1 MDWNGIETILLDLD
15 GTLLDR
21 AFDDHFYFEVL
32 PGRYAEANHLSLDD
46 ARERLVGLYRAVEGE
61 LDWTDLDYW
70 TRTLNLDVTEIK
82 SSVRHG
88 IRPHPD
94 TLEFLAFLR
103 DRKVPAH
110 LVTNAHP
117 KSLAIKLAQTGL
129 APYLDRIVTA
139 FDVGCLK
146 LRPDYWAKSQLIL
159 GFDPGRTLYIDDDE
173 AALASADT
181 HGAPL
186 FALQSELRTAV
197 ATLQDLPVHRKLP
210 CVHVRRYGRSI
221 PGAASSLCSPYAG
234 SVVSRGSSTGPPV
247 VKW

>member
-32 PGRYAEANHLSLDD
+32 PGRYAEANHLCLDD
-46 ARERLVGLYRAVEGE
+46 ARERLIGLYRAVEGE

-159 GFDPGRTLYIDDDE
+159 GFDPLQTLYIDDDE

-181 HGAPL
+181 HGIKHLYLRSNPSS
-186 FALQSELRTAV
+186 ALPSQPSRI
-197 ATLQDLPVHRKLP
+197 
-210 CVHVRRYGRSI
+210 YRSI
-221 PGAASSLCSPYAG
+221 ESFHALM
-234 SVVSRGSSTGPPV
+234 
-247 VKW
+247 

>member
-1 MDWNGIETILLDLD
+1 MEPCAIANRITEFFAIMPIMDWNGIDTILLDLD

-32 PGRYAEANHLSLDD
+32 PGRYAEANGLSLDI

-70 TRTLNLDVTEIK
+70 SRTLGLDVAAIK
-82 SSVRHG
+82 ASARHG
-88 IRPHPD
+88 IRLHPD
-94 TLEFLAFLR
+94 TLAFLTFLR

-117 KSLAIKLAQTGL
+117 KSLAIKMAMTGL
-129 APYLDRIVTA
+129 EPYFKQIVTA

-146 LRPDYWAKSQLIL
+146 LKPDYWVRSQLLL
-159 GFDPGRTLYIDDDE
+159 GFDPASTLYIDDDE

-181 HGAPL
+181 YGIKHLYLRSTPSS
-186 FALQSELRTAV
+186 ALPSQPSAV
-197 ATLQDLPVHRKLP
+197 YP
-210 CVHVRRYGRSI
+210 SI
-221 PGAASSLCSPYAG
+221 PDFHALM
-234 SVVSRGSSTGPPV
+234 
-247 VKW
+247 